1 MATGA
6 LHMPSLDRLSLDR
19 DGLLMNQVWSP
30 VFLVLKHSILPER
43 PISMH
48 INV

>member
-19 DGLLMNQVWSP
+19 DGLLMDESG
-30 VFLVLKHSILPER
+30 LVTGLSCSQTFYPA
-43 PISMH
+43 
-48 INV
+48 